1 LAERNDKPRIFR
13 GQPPVDAPR
22 IATDTDGSAQ
32 IHSFAGFVACAAQ
45 AVWLRLA
52 LLICL
57 EGAMRFFTEHF
68 LTEAEKSARQQ
79 RKNQLEQEYQFRL
92 NEIELSKF
100 QRQLEQLDFDRNA
113 KRVALAVL
121 VFVIFAMLLSGVGM
135 SYLLGDI

>member
-1 LAERNDKPRIFR
+1 
-13 GQPPVDAPR
+13 
-22 IATDTDGSAQ
+22 
-32 IHSFAGFVACAAQ
+32 
-45 AVWLRLA
+45 
-52 LLICL
+52 
-57 EGAMRFFTEHF
+57 MRFFTEHF